1 MKFIVALAVLCVAA
15 QAAHLNISAY
25 HLGFAENLGLNEAQI
40 QHGFNCFN
48 SFKNVLLGARDVVH
62 YSEPSRLLLNIM
74 NLIEE
79 VEEDLKGTCKTYLM
93 DLAISVYTKTQ
104 GADLKLTIGSNWNK
118 YPLQII
124 QQVALWVRAMESGDM
139 YAAGNIE
146 ASIINILLGT
156 QTPYVLPTPTFNYT
170 KYTQMNMTRYMNE
183 FTSSYY
189 QTLGINSQAIIE
201 STVECQISTVAFVEK
216 IQGFEYKLQAANN
229 YTAKFHVIHDLLQL
243 GSASFHHCGD
253 SLKMNWRAIYVPLI
267 EVFRTAPGHSAL
279 HILKNIALNLP
290 EIQNLKMQEVV
301 DILEGNYKNAGAS
314 EAKILLALVEGLF

>member
-1 MKFIVALAVLCVAA
+1 MKLIIALAVLCVAA

-25 HLGFAENLGLNEAQI
+25 HLGFAENLGLSDAQI

-62 YSEPSRLLLNIM
+62 HSEPSRLLLNVM
-74 NLIEE
+74 NLVEE
-79 VEEDLKGTCKTYLM
+79 VKEDLKGTCKTYLM
-93 DLAISVYTKTQ
+93 DLAISIYQKTN
-104 GADLKLTIGSNWNK
+104 GADLKLTVGSNFNK

-170 KYTQMNMTRYMNE
+170 RYTQMNMTKYFRE

-189 QTLGINSQAIIE
+189 QTLGINSQAIVE
-201 STVECQISTVAFVEK
+201 STYECQVSAVSFVEK
-216 IQGFEYKLQAANN
+216 VQGFESRLKAAQNH
-229 YTAKFHVIHDLLQL
+229 TAQFHVILELVQL
-243 GSASFHHCGD
+243 GSGAFHHCGD
-253 SLKMNWRAIYVPLI
+253 AFKMNWRAIYVPLI
-267 EVFRTAPGHSAL
+267 DVFRTAPGHSAL
-279 HILKNIALNLP
+279 HVIKNIALNLP
-290 EIQNLKMQEVV
+290 EIQNLKMQSIV
-301 DILEGNYKNAGAS
+301 DILEGNYKSAGAA
-314 EAKILLALVEGLF
+314 EARVLLALVEGLF